1 MADMTGRGKASPLR
15 KKKAALWL
23 LWIAGCLGLLA
34 FVLLAWLPARETRAQ
49 LTEFEDVEM
58 LERRLAA
65 ILSQPDPMQVT
76 LQDWAN
82 WHRFIPPV
90 HDESGWLQQLR
101 ILSHDNGINVKKLRF
116 VERGLLPAAGEQAEA
131 GGESGAVTMP
141 SDRDLRAEGEDGSAP
156 YGEASS
162 EGTEETSRQEQTA
175 PALEA
180 WIYEL
185 DGVGEYNDWLSW
197 LSSLL
202 RQERL
207 HRLENWAIQHSYS
220 TDDSRQGGGTNVFN
234 MQVIIHVYAA
244 PGTDAWA
251 SD

>member
-34 FVLLAWLPARETRAQ
+34 LVLLAWLPAREARVQ

-58 LERRLAA
+58 LERRIAA
-65 ILSQPDPMQVT
+65 IRSQPDPMQVT
-76 LQDWAN
+76 MQDWVN
-82 WHRFIPPV
+82 WHRFIPRV

-101 ILSHDNGINVKKLRF
+101 MLSRDNGINVKKLRF
-116 VERGLLPAAGEQAEA
+116 VERRLLPAAGEQAVT
-131 GGESGAVTMP
+131 GGESGAATM
-141 SDRDLRAEGEDGSAP
+141 SDRDQRDAGEDGAAP
-156 YGEASS
+156 YGEAPS
-162 EGTEETSRQEQTA
+162 EGAEETSRQEQA
-175 PALEA
+175 VPVLEA

-197 LSSLL
+197 LSSLQG
-202 RQERL
+202 QERL

-220 TDDSRQGGGTNVFN
+220 TDDSRQGGGSDVFN

-244 PGTDAWA
+244 PGSDAWA
-251 SD
+251 SG